1 MNASAPHYLLFSDS
15 RDAAE
20 PSRWRFVLRSSDGS
34 RHLVAEDIEPGTQGE
49 RLELLTV
56 VRGLEAL
63 DQPSRV
69 TLMTSSAYV
78 REGIRYGLTEWRRS
92 GWRWE
97 AFGQLIPVKNSDLWQ
112 RLDHALRFHQVEC
125 RRWRVDRPHRLG
137 PPSVASTPST
147 EAPDA
152 TRASRA
158 AARAWHGPTPASL
171 DSARPVG
178 QPERG
183 KSARSGALRLL
194 ANRCK
199 RWLVW
204 SLARRGW
211 LDMCR
216 SGPGRAAS
224 V

>member
-78 REGIRYGLTEWRRS
+78 REGIRYGLAEWRRS

-112 RLDHALRFHQVEC
+112 RLEHALRFHQVEC
-125 RRWRVDRPHRLG
+125 RHWRVDRPHRLA
-137 PPSVASTPST
+137 PPSVASAPSA

-152 TRASRA
+152 TRASRT
-158 AARAWHGPTPASL
+158 AARACDGPTPGSL
-171 DSARPVG
+171 DPARPVRHA
-178 QPERG
+178 ERG
-183 KSARSGALRLL
+183 ESAGSGALRLL

-216 SGPGRAAS
+216 SGPGGAAS